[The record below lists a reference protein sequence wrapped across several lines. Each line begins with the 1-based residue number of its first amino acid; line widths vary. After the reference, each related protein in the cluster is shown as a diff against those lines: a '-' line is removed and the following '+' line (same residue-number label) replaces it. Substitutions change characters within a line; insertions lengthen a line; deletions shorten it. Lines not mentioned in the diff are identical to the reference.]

1 MAETDQ
7 ASAKNVNLQFL
18 DFEQPIAEL
27 EEKIEELRKV
37 ESDSEINIGDEISRL
52 SERSEELTR
61 RIFRPCLPGRCRS
74 WRGTRDDPTRS
85 ITSIS
90 CSKMWM
96 SSTAIACIAMTR
108 Q

>member
-61 RIFRPCLPGRCRS
+61 RIFSSLSPWQVPKLARRPVANQVLLS
-74 WRGTRDDPTRS
+74 
-85 ITSIS
+85 
-90 CSKMWM
+90 
-96 SSTAIACIAMTR
+96 
-108 Q
+108 